1 MKLKN
6 VLLTCIFSIISYVGF
21 CQNISQT
28 ISLADSLFQSNN
40 LLQADTIYDRILFFT
55 NDEQQKAILE
65 KSAVCKIYSNK
76 FNEAA
81 FLYKKAINLS
91 NNDSDYFNL
100 LLKKCICHILD
111 NDYDQAKKNL
121 SEIELLCDNELFIAK
136 ANYLNGI
143 IEAKNFN
150 YSLAKT
156 SFIKSKVLFNKQ
168 DLLLTDSILKRNIN
182 AYKPPKKLAQIGS
195 AILPGLGQ
203 LISGEYLNAF
213 KSFSINS
220 FLISCLVISGNE
232 YGYLFPSLF
241 FAPFIPKF
249 YLAGIKISGDLAT
262 KKSTEINN
270 SFTKEYFKIYF
281 NY

>member
-6 VLLTCIFSIISYVGF
+6 VLLTFIFSAFNYVGF
-21 CQNISQT
+21 CQNIGQT
-28 ISLADSLFQSNN
+28 ISLADSLFQNNN
-40 LLQADTIYDRILFFT
+40 LLQADTIYDRILFFA

-65 KSAVCKIYSNK
+65 KSAVCKIYLNK

-91 NNDSDYFNL
+91 NNDSSYFNL
-100 LLKKCICHILD
+100 LLKKCICHMLD
-111 NDYDQAKKNL
+111 NDYDEAKKNL
-121 SEIELLCDNELFIAK
+121 NEIDLLCDNEFFIAK
-136 ANYLNGI
+136 ANYLSGI

-150 YSLAKT
+150 YAQAKT
-156 SFIKSKVLFNKQ
+156 NFSKSNGLFNKQ
-168 DLLLTDSILKRNIN
+168 DLWLTDSILMRNSN
-182 AYKPPKKLAQIGS
+182 AYKPQKKLAQIGS

-203 LISGEYLNAF
+203 LISGDYKNAF
-213 KSFSINS
+213 QSFSINA
-220 FLISCLVISGNE
+220 FLISCLIISGNE

-281 NY
+281 TY